1 MAVDQEQRTLLC
13 GPLLH
18 QSTTLTLL
26 ATVPTILHS
35 LPGGLREA
43 VTYSCFGG
51 PGAKA
56 QEGN

>member
-26 ATVPTILHS
+26 ATVPTIPHS